1 MTPPASFSAPA
12 APRLPSWRNHLR
24 QHPSLALGTLLV
36 LLWLLAAALG
46 QLWTPGSPYEV
57 NLPLKLL
64 PPSGQ
69 HWLGTDALGRDVA
82 SMLLLGAGQSLIVGL
97 VAVGIGLVLGTALGL
112 LAAAW
117 RGWVEQMVLR
127 IADLAFAFPAV
138 LLAIMLTALY
148 GPSMVNAM
156 VAIGIFN
163 IPVFVRVA
171 RASARVVWTRD
182 FILAAR
188 VCGKG
193 GWRITFEHIL
203 PNIAPVLLVQATVQ
217 FAVAILAEAALSY
230 LGLGT
235 QPPEPSWGRMLTE
248 AQTLLWQAPL
258 LALWPG
264 LAIVFTVLG
273 LNLLGDGLRDALDPR
288 LSRLGASDAVEP

>member
-1 MTPPASFSAPA
+1 MNPPASFSAPA
-12 APRLPSWRNHLR
+12 APRPPSWHRHLR

-57 NLPLKLL
+57 NLSIKLL

-117 RGWVEQMVLR
+117 RGWIEQMVLR

-193 GWRITFEHIL
+193 GWRITFEHVL

-217 FAVAILAEAALSY
+217 FALAILAEAALSY

-264 LAIVFTVLG
+264 LAIVLTVLG

-288 LSRLGASDAVEP
+288 LSSLGHEEAE

>member
-1 MTPPASFSAPA
+1 M
-12 APRLPSWRNHLR
+12 R

-57 NLPLKLL
+57 NLSIKLL

-112 LAAAW
+112 LAAVW
-117 RGWVEQMVLR
+117 RGWIEQMVLR

-193 GWRITFEHIL
+193 GWRITFEHVL

-217 FAVAILAEAALSY
+217 FALAILAEAALSY

-264 LAIVFTVLG
+264 LAIVLTVLG

-288 LSRLGASDAVEP
+288 LSSLGHEEAE

>member
-1 MTPPASFSAPA
+1 MNPPASLSAPA
-12 APRLPSWRNHLR
+12 APRPPSWRSHLR

-57 NLPLKLL
+57 NLSIKLL

-97 VAVGIGLVLGTALGL
+97 VAVGIWLVLGTALGL

-117 RGWVEQMVLR
+117 RGWIEQMVLR

-193 GWRITFEHIL
+193 GWRITFEHVL

-217 FAVAILAEAALSY
+217 FALAILAEAALSY

-264 LAIVFTVLG
+264 LAIVLTVLG

-288 LSRLGASDAVEP
+288 LSSLGHEEAE

>member
-1 MTPPASFSAPA
+1 MAPYPPSSG
-12 APRLPSWRNHLR
+12 WGHWR
-24 QHPSLALGTLLV
+24 QHPSLALGAPLV

-46 QLWTPGSPYEV
+46 QLWTPGSAYEV
-57 NLPLKLL
+57 NLSLKLL
-64 PPSGQ
+64 PPSGL

-82 SMLLLGAGQSLIVGL
+82 SMLLLGAGQSLIVGV
-97 VAVGIGLVLGTALGL
+97 VAVGMGLVLGTALGL
-112 LAAAW
+112 VAAAQ
-117 RGWVEQMVLR
+117 RGWVEQLVLR

-138 LLAIMLTALY
+138 LLAIMFTALY

-156 VAIGIFN
+156 VAIGLFN
-163 IPVFVRVA
+163 IPIFVRVA
-171 RASARVVWTRD
+171 RASARVVWARD

-235 QPPEPSWGRMLTE
+235 QPPEPSWGRMLSE

-264 LAIVFTVLG
+264 LAMVLTVLG

-288 LSRLGASDAVEP
+288 LSHLR